1 MDLYPSASLRTGT
14 ETLARHTTLREAYE
28 DALENGGH
36 VRDPAQDE
44 IVARLEDLA
53 RRLEAPRKR
62 SGGLLN
68 RLLGR
73 REVENVKGLYIWGGV
88 GRGKT
93 YLMDLFFDTLRV
105 VRKRRIHFH
114 RMMAYV
120 HGRLGRLKSVEDPI
134 AVIADD
140 ISQRTEVLCFDEF
153 FVSDIGDAMI
163 LGRLL
168 EALFNRGV
176 TLVATSNAAPDDLYK
191 EGLQRARFLPAI
203 ELIKQHTKVVNMDGG
218 TDYRLRLLK
227 QAGTYLDS
235 AAADTEDR
243 IARFFAE
250 CGSSQVR
257 DHETLK
263 INDRPIVARRVA
275 KGIAWF
281 DFDEVCDGPRSQHD
295 YIELARW
302 YPTVIV
308 DDVPVFDET
317 LEDQARRFISLV
329 DEFYDRRVK
338 LILAAAAGPTLLYQG
353 SRLAFEFE
361 RTASRLVE
369 MQSEEY
375 LHEPHLP

>member
-1 MDLYPSASLRTGT
+1 M
-14 ETLARHTTLREAYE
+14 ARQTTLREAYE
-28 DALENGGH
+28 DSFENGGH
-36 VRDPAQDE
+36 VRDPAQDR
-44 IVARLEDLA
+44 IVDLLEDLA
-53 RRLEAPRKR
+53 RRLEAPRNR
-62 SGGLLN
+62 GGGLLG

-73 REVENVKGLYIWGGV
+73 RRVEPVEGLYIWGGV

-114 RMMAYV
+114 RMMSYV

-134 AVIADD
+134 AIVADD

-163 LGRLL
+163 LARLL

-203 ELIKQHTKVVNMDGG
+203 ELIKRHTEVVNMDGG

-227 QAGTYLDS
+227 QAGTYLDVG
-235 AAADTEDR
+235 AADTEDR
-243 IARFFAE
+243 IGRFFAE

-257 DHETLK
+257 KHETLE

-281 DFDEVCDGPRSQHD
+281 DFDELCDGPRSQED

-308 DDVPVFDET
+308 DGVPVFDQK

-338 LILAAAAGPTLLYQG
+338 LIVSAADEASRLYQG
-353 SRLAFEFE
+353 NRLSFEFD

>member
-1 MDLYPSASLRTGT
+1 M
-14 ETLARHTTLREAYE
+14 ARHQTLREAYE
-28 DALENGGH
+28 YGLEHSGH
-36 VRDPAQDE
+36 VRDAAQDD
-44 IVARLEDLA
+44 IVALLEELTA
-53 RRLEAPRKR
+53 KLEAPRR
-62 SGGLLN
+62 EQGGLLG
-68 RLLGR
+68 RLIGR
-73 REVENVKGLYIWGGV
+73 KRQKPVRGLYIWGGV

-93 YLMDLFFDTLRV
+93 YLMDLFFDSLRV

-120 HGRLGRLKSVEDPI
+120 HGRLGRLRGVEDPI

-140 ISQRTEVLCFDEF
+140 VSQRTQVLCFDEF

-191 EGLQRARFLPAI
+191 DGLQRARFLPAI
-203 ELIKQHTKVVNMDGG
+203 ELIKENTRVVNMDGG

-227 QAGTYLDS
+227 QAGTYLD
-235 AAADTEDR
+235 ANAVDTEER
-243 IARFFAE
+243 LGRFFAE

-257 DHETLK
+257 HDEALQ

-275 KGIAWF
+275 KSIAWF
-281 DFDEVCDGPRSQHD
+281 EFDELCDGPRSQND

-308 DDVPVFDET
+308 DNVPVLDSRT
-317 LEDQARRFISLV
+317 EDQARRFISLV

-338 LILAAAAGPTLLYQG
+338 LILAAAAEPAGLYEG
-353 SRLAFEFE
+353 KRLAFEFE
-361 RTASRLVE
+361 RTLSRLIE
-369 MQSEEY
+369 MQSEDY